1 MKISLKCQRYL
12 TFPPPHQQIFI
23 EFSIFADFFL
33 TVWKGRKGG
42 REEIEGKGMQGE
54 GRVCKGREVLAKE
67 GKGMQGEGS
76 SCKGIEGHA
85 RGGNVI

>member
-33 TVWKGRKGG
+33 TVWKERKGG
-42 REEIEGKGMQGE
+42 REE
-54 GRVCKGREVLAKE
+54 KE

-85 RGGNVI
+85 RGGKFFQRKGRACKGRKCNLKIPH